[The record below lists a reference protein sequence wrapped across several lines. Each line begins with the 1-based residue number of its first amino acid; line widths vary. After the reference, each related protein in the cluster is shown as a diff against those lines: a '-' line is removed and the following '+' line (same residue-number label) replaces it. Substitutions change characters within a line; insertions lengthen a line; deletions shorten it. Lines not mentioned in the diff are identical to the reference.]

1 MRAVACLVS
10 DSLWNGILLLEC
22 YYCLWNVTIACG
34 MLLLLVE
41 CYLASSMCG
50 MQLARF
56 ARTGLLASL
65 ALADFHRFSSISKIF
80 PDVPRFSKIFVV
92 FVDQPPASASE
103 ASKQVRAKGASC
115 IPHIELA
122 K

>member
-1 MRAVACLVS
+1 MVCLKGGVCG
-10 DSLWNGILLLEC
+10 SLWNATIACGMLLLLVEC
-22 YYCLWNVTIACG
+22 YDSLWNVTIACG

-65 ALADFHRFSSISKIF
+65 ALADFSRFS
-80 PDVPRFSKIFVV
+80 
-92 FVDQPPASASE
+92 
-103 ASKQVRAKGASC
+103 
-115 IPHIELA
+115 
-122 K
+122 